1 MSLSCGCDGSLEDF
15 AWMHYGP
22 SELKALGEHGEYKRR
37 KRCASCGA
45 LIGLD
50 EECIRF
56 DRVRAPRGEYEE
68 NRFGEEVHISPVF
81 QCEKCAQFFIPLWE
95 LGFHCMSPD
104 TPVREYLENYW
115 EITGFQPITE
125 DVTGDT

>member
-1 MSLSCGCDGSLEDF
+1 MSLSCGCDGSLDDYS
-15 AWMHYGP
+15 WMHYGP
-22 SELKALGEHGEYKRR
+22 SDFKELGEHGTYKRR

-50 EECIRF
+50 EECVRF
-56 DRVRAPRGEYEE
+56 DRVRAARSEYEA
-68 NRFGEEVHISPVF
+68 NRFGDEVSLPPVF

-104 TPVREYLENYW
+104 TPVREYLEDYW
-115 EITGFQPITE
+115 GLTGFVPKTE
-125 DVTGDT
+125 DNTGRS